1 MTYLRVL
8 VGRWSRRDRLAVLVI
23 ALTVALLV
31 GAALLVVAAGDQTH
45 SLAAEHEGN
54 ASIVGYDSV
63 DRASQ
68 AADPDDVVLP
78 TATAVGPEGD
88 TDRIVGIPA
97 DAPALGLSTQP
108 DGTVAPDANGETW
121 RLEGSGETTTT
132 EVEPANASDGVVPP
146 TWLRTTPE
154 TLEEVGPT
162 GALVVSPADGDGN
175 EDREGA
181 PVVGAL
187 EFFTQGADDVL
198 GIVRTGVAAAGVIV
212 AATLSS
218 VVRMTIRDRARTI
231 RVARATGA
239 PPRRIRAALAARAG
253 AIAAAGGVLGY
264 AIGVVVTNAAVTAAI
279 VVGLPTTLSVT
290 VTPDLVRFVAA
301 MLAAIILVGIA
312 TGYVTARAATTK
324 PPALVGRD
332 GHDRGSSTPS
342 GRLRRIGGGVRDRLE
357 PTVLAVRTILPAT
370 ATLSTFAVIVLLVAS
385 LGTIGASLST
395 TGTTVADPDA
405 SHPAESRVSADYAE
419 TLAERGVPASPEIL
433 LFASHGEEP
442 YLVRGVDYAAFES
455 VSDARI
461 VDGDPPADDEEAV
474 VGVEL
479 ADALGLEPGD
489 ELAVG
494 GSTDPAVGIV
504 TVAGTVETGGFAD
517 HQLLVSLPTARHLSG
532 LESDEVNQI
541 RTTATG
547 ASDAAQTA
555 ETAETESA
563 TVVDLE
569 APDHVRPGETVSVE
583 ATVWNPT
590 AETAERELEATIG
603 EAEQRRSVE
612 LGGYERRTVTFELS
626 APPAGEYELSVGDD
640 ETTVAVDDAPPLE
653 SLSLPESGPTGASLS
668 VPVRETTGDPV
679 SNATVEIGNRTAETG
694 SDGVARIELPETPG
708 TYDATVY
715 AGERERNET
724 IRVAHDADPEP
735 TTSLSISPSSPSVH
749 AQPTATVDLEN
760 PWDRP
765 LETEVELDGAGTT
778 DRTAVTLE
786 PGETATRTATLSR
799 QPPGEHTVTV
809 GAGDR
814 TLATAEYEVV
824 GDDRVVSALAASGHH
839 RSDGGVES
847 AVEYAM
853 GNLQVLLSA
862 LTGLAAVTVVGAT
875 SAVLARAIRARRRT
889 LAIYR
894 ATGASPGRV
903 LAVVLGDAARIGVVA
918 AAAAVGIGIV
928 ALEALA
934 ATGQLTAFGI
944 SLEPRPTATVAL
956 GVFAGGLVLTLL
968 AALVATL
975 PLVWRSPASLLS
987 EPSAGPTTTDRRA
1000 RLDSERERKREREP
1014 EPAIDSSD

>member
-31 GAALLVVAAGDQTH
+31 GASLLVVAAGDQTR

-54 ASIVGYDSV
+54 ASVVGYDSV

-68 AADPDDVVLP
+68 VAGPDDVVLP
-78 TATAVGPEGD
+78 TATAVDPEGD
-88 TDRIVGIPA
+88 THRIVAVPV
-97 DAPALGLSTQP
+97 DAPELGLPAQP
-108 DGTVAPDANGETW
+108 DGTVAPDAEGETW
-121 RLEGSGETTTT
+121 RLEGSEGTTTT
-132 EVEPANASDGVVPP
+132 TVEPANASDAVVPP

-162 GALVVSPADGDGN
+162 GALVVSLTDGDGN

-181 PVVGAL
+181 PLVGAL

-198 GIVRTGVAAAGVIV
+198 GIVRTGVAAAGVLV
-212 AATLSS
+212 AVTLSS

-239 PPRRIRAALAARAG
+239 SPRRIRIALAARAG
-253 AIAAAGGVLGY
+253 GIAAAGGVLGY

-290 VTPDLVRFVAA
+290 VTPDLARFVAA
-301 MLAAIILVGIA
+301 MLAVITLVGIA

-324 PPALVGRD
+324 PPARVGRD
-332 GHDRGSSTPS
+332 GHGGDSSPPS
-342 GRLRRIGGGVRDRLE
+342 GRLRRVGSGVRSRLG
-357 PTVLAVRTILPAT
+357 PTVLAARTVVPTA

-395 TGTTVADPDA
+395 AGTTVADPDA

-419 TLAERGVPASPEIL
+419 TLADRGVPASPEIL

-461 VDGDPPADDEEAV
+461 ADGEPPAGGEEAV

-479 ADALGLEPGD
+479 ADALEVEPGD

-494 GSTDPAVGIV
+494 GSTEPAVGVV
-504 TVAGTVETGGFAD
+504 TVVGTVETGGFAD

-532 LESDEVNQI
+532 LESGEVNQI

-547 ASDAAQTA
+547 ASDASAAAGA
-555 ETAETESA
+555 ET

-569 APDHVRPGETVSVE
+569 APDHARPGETVAVE

-590 AETAERELEATIG
+590 ADSVERELEATIG
-603 EAEQRRSVE
+603 ESEQRRTVE
-612 LGGYERRTVTFELS
+612 LEGHERRTVTFELS
-626 APPAGEYELSVGDD
+626 APQSGEYELSVGDD
-640 ETTVAVDDAPPLE
+640 GTAITVADAPPLE
-653 SLSLPESGPTGASLS
+653 SVALPESGPTGASLS
-668 VPVRETTGDPV
+668 VPVREATGDPV
-679 SNATVEIGNRTAETG
+679 PNATVEIGNRTAETG
-694 SDGVARIELPETPG
+694 ADGVARIELPETPG
-708 TYDATVY
+708 TYDATVR

-735 TTSLSISPSSPSVH
+735 ATSLSISPSSPSVH

-765 LETEVELDGAGTT
+765 LETPIELEGAGTT
-778 DRTAVTLE
+778 DRTTVSLE

-799 QPPGEHTVTV
+799 QPPGEHAVAVAT
-809 GAGDR
+809 GDR

-839 RSDGGVES
+839 RSDGGIES
-847 AVEYAM
+847 AIEYAM

-862 LTGLAAVTVVGAT
+862 LTALAAVTVVGAT

-894 ATGASPGRV
+894 ATGASPRRV
-903 LAVVLGDAARIGVVA
+903 LAIVLGDAARIGVVA
-918 AAAAVGIGIV
+918 SAAAVGIGIV
-928 ALEALA
+928 ALEVLA
-934 ATGQLTAFGI
+934 AAGRLTAFGI
-944 SLEPRPTATVAL
+944 SLEPWPTTTVAL

-968 AALVATL
+968 AALVATVPSL
-975 PLVWRSPASLLS
+975 WHSPASLLS
-987 EPSAGPTTTDRRA
+987 ESSAGPATTDGDERP
-1000 RLDSERERKREREP
+1000 DSERE
-1014 EPAIDSSD
+1014 PASVPNPSD

>member
-31 GAALLVVAAGDQTH
+31 GASLLVVAAGDQTR

-54 ASIVGYDSV
+54 ASVVGYDSV

-68 AADPDDVVLP
+68 DAGPDDVVLP

-88 TDRIVGIPA
+88 TRRIVALPA
-97 DAPALGLSTQP
+97 DTPALGLPDQP
-108 DGTVAPDANGETW
+108 DGTVAPDAEGETW
-121 RLEGSGETTTT
+121 RLEGSDGTTTT
-132 EVEPANASDGVVPP
+132 AVEPANASDAILPP
-146 TWLRTTPE
+146 TWLQTTPG
-154 TLEEVGPT
+154 TLEDVGPT
-162 GALVVSPADGDGN
+162 GALVVSPVDGGGN
-175 EDREGA
+175 EDRGGA
-181 PVVGAL
+181 PLVGAL

-239 PPRRIRAALAARAG
+239 SPRRIRVAFAARAG
-253 AIAAAGGVLGY
+253 TIGAAGGVLGY

-290 VTPDLVRFVAA
+290 VTPELVRFVAA
-301 MLAAIILVGIA
+301 MLASITLFGIG

-324 PPALVGRD
+324 PPARVGRD
-332 GHDRGSSTPS
+332 GSDGGSSAPS
-342 GRLRRIGGGVRDRLE
+342 GRLRRVGSGVRNRLG
-357 PTVLAVRTILPAT
+357 PTVLAARTVVPTA

-395 TGTTVADPDA
+395 AGTTVADPDA
-405 SHPAESRVSADYAE
+405 SHPAESRVSVDFAE

-461 VDGDPPADDEEAV
+461 ADGDPPVGDEEAV

-479 ADALGLEPGD
+479 ADALEVEPGD

-494 GSTDPAVGIV
+494 GSTEPAMDVV
-504 TVAGTVETGGFAD
+504 TVVGTVETGGFAD
-517 HQLLVSLPTARHLSG
+517 HQLLVSLPTARHLAG

-547 ASDAAQTA
+547 GSNTSEAGEP
-555 ETAETESA
+555 ET

-569 APDHVRPGETVSVE
+569 APNHVHPDETVSVE

-590 AETAERELEATIG
+590 AEPVERELEATIG
-603 EAEQRRSVE
+603 ETEQHRTVE
-612 LGGYERRTVTFELS
+612 LEGHERRTVTFELPT
-626 APPAGEYELSVGDD
+626 PPAGKYELSVGDD
-640 ETTVAVDDAPPLE
+640 EAAIIVTDAPPLD

-668 VPVRETTGDPV
+668 IPVRETTGGPV

-694 SDGVARIELPETPG
+694 TDGVARIELPETPG
-708 TYDATVY
+708 TYDATVR
-715 AGERERNET
+715 ADERERNET
-724 IRVAHDADPEP
+724 VRVAHDANPEP
-735 TTSLSISPSSPSVH
+735 ATSLSISPSSPSVH
-749 AQPTATVDLEN
+749 AQPTATVELEN

-765 LETEVELDGAGTT
+765 LETPIELAGPGTT
-778 DRTAVTLE
+778 DRTTVALE
-786 PGETATRTATLSR
+786 PDETATRTAALSR
-799 QPPGEHTVTV
+799 QPPGEYGVAVAT
-809 GAGDR
+809 GNR

-824 GDDRVVSALAASGHH
+824 GDDRVVSALAASGYH

-853 GNLQVLLSA
+853 GNLQVLLGA

-903 LAVVLGDAARIGVVA
+903 LAIVLGDAARIGVVA
-918 AAAAVGIGIV
+918 SAAAVGIGIV

-934 ATGQLTAFGI
+934 AAGRLTAFGI
-944 SLEPRPTATVAL
+944 SLGPRPTTTVAL

-987 EPSAGPTTTDRRA
+987 EPSARPAANDDRERPG
-1000 RLDSERERKREREP
+1000 SERGSEP
-1014 EPAIDSSD
+1014 SPASTD

>member
-1 MTYLRVL
+1 ML

-45 SLAAEHEGN
+45 NLAAEHEGN
-54 ASIVGYDSV
+54 ASVVGYGSV

-68 AADPDDVVLP
+68 AAGPDDVVLP

-97 DAPALGLSTQP
+97 DAPALGLPAQP

-121 RLEGSGETTTT
+121 RLEGSDGTTTA
-132 EVEPANASDGVVPP
+132 EVEPANASDGIVPP

-301 MLAAIILVGIA
+301 MLAAITLVGIA

-332 GHDRGSSTPS
+332 GRDGGSSTPS
-342 GRLRRIGGGVRDRLE
+342 GRLRRIGGGVRGRLG
-357 PTVLAVRTILPAT
+357 PTVLAARTVVPTT

-395 TGTTVADPDA
+395 AGTTVADPDA

-494 GSTDPAVGIV
+494 GSTDPAVGVV

-547 ASDAAQTA
+547 VSDAA
-555 ETAETESA
+555 ERAETESV

-569 APDHVRPGETVSVE
+569 APDYVRPGETVSVE

-590 AETAERELEATIG
+590 TETVERELEATIG

-612 LGGYERRTVTFELS
+612 LGGYERRTVAFELS
-626 APPAGEYELSVGDD
+626 APLAGEYELSVGDD
-640 ETTVAVDDAPPLE
+640 ETTVTVDDAPPLE

-679 SNATVEIGNRTAETG
+679 SNATVEVGNRTAATG
-694 SDGVARIELPETPG
+694 SDGVARIELPEAPG

-715 AGERERNET
+715 AGEREQNET

-735 TTSLSISPSSPSVH
+735 ATSLSISPSSPSVH

-765 LETEVELDGAGTT
+765 LETEIELDGAGTT
-778 DRTAVTLE
+778 DRTTVALE

-889 LAIYR
+889 IAIYR

-934 ATGQLTAFGI
+934 AAGQLTAFGI

-1000 RLDSERERKREREP
+1000 QLDSKPERKQRRDP
-1014 EPAIDSSD
+1014 EPAAGADD

>member
-45 SLAAEHEGN
+45 NLAAEHEGN
-54 ASIVGYDSV
+54 ASVVGYDSV

-68 AADPDDVVLP
+68 AAGPDDVVLP

-97 DAPALGLSTQP
+97 DAPALGLPAQP
-108 DGTVAPDANGETW
+108 DGTVVPDANGETW

-146 TWLRTTPE
+146 TWLRTTPA

-239 PPRRIRAALAARAG
+239 PPRRIRTALAARAG

-290 VTPDLVRFVAA
+290 VTPDLIRFVAA
-301 MLAAIILVGIA
+301 MLAAITLVGIA

-342 GRLRRIGGGVRDRLE
+342 GRLRRIGGGVRGRLG
-357 PTVLAVRTILPAT
+357 PTVLAARTVVPTT

-395 TGTTVADPDA
+395 AGATVADPDA

-461 VDGDPPADDEEAV
+461 ADGDPPADDEEAV

-479 ADALGLEPGD
+479 ADALELEPGD

-494 GSTDPAVGIV
+494 GSTDPAVGVV

-547 ASDAAQTA
+547 VSDAA
-555 ETAETESA
+555 ERAETESV

-569 APDHVRPGETVSVE
+569 APDYVRPGETVSVE

-590 AETAERELEATIG
+590 TETVERELEATFG

-612 LGGYERRTVTFELS
+612 LGGYERRTVAFELS

-640 ETTVAVDDAPPLE
+640 ETTVTVDDAPPLE

-679 SNATVEIGNRTAETG
+679 SNATVEIGNQTAETG
-694 SDGVARIELPETPG
+694 SDGVARIELPEAPG

-715 AGERERNET
+715 SGERERNET
-724 IRVAHDADPEP
+724 IRVAHDTDPEP
-735 TTSLSISPSSPSVH
+735 ATSLSISPSSPSVH

-765 LETEVELDGAGTT
+765 LETEIELEGTGTT
-778 DRTAVTLE
+778 DRTTVALD

-799 QPPGEHTVTV
+799 QPPGEHTVAV

-839 RSDGGVES
+839 RSDGGIES

-889 LAIYR
+889 IAIYR

-903 LAVVLGDAARIGVVA
+903 LAIVLGDAARIGTVA
-918 AAAAVGIGIV
+918 SAAAVGIGIV

-934 ATGQLTAFGI
+934 AAGRLTAFGI

-1000 RLDSERERKREREP
+1000 RLDSKPERKQQREP
-1014 EPAIDSSD
+1014 EPAADSSD